1 MLNILF
7 TYAMVN
13 WLKPFP
19 HEMSHPT
26 FINLFTRIMVKW
38 LNGRVYTRNAQHGRT
53 HYHGGGRGGGR
64 ANYRPGLNLKIP
76 PCVTKPPL
84 RYSRLQPSINTR
96 RINSILID
104 ATFCS
109 IRYSWIHRSFKYT
122 VCRTLC
128 MPSLSFSLSIY
139 LSLSLFLSRHNYTLP
154 RVNGERSCLRFE
166 WYAAPDFDVEGGRGE
181 IWKLSDISKWNI
193 CKCMCI
199 YIYI

>member
-1 MLNILF
+1 MRN
-7 TYAMVN
+7 TA
-13 WLKPFP
+13 
-19 HEMSHPT
+19 E
-26 FINLFTRIMVKW
+26 RIIIEK
-38 LNGRVYTRNAQHGRT
+38 
-53 HYHGGGRGGGR
+53 GRGGR
-64 ANYRPGLNLKIP
+64 RTNYRPGLNLKIP

-96 RINSILID
+96 RINSVLID

-193 CKCMCI
+193 CECMCI
-199 YIYI
+199 YI